1 VERGPAGAFGP
12 EVRLRLH
19 CLILASALGGTIATG
34 APSRHHVVHGWPV
47 VPDGEVMGWVVSGVG
62 VGSRG
67 DVFVLHRAG
76 REWPDSG
83 ELDLRPIARP
93 TVLVFDGHTGSL
105 LSSWGANQFAMP
117 HGLTVGPD
125 DNVWITDVALQQV
138 YKFSHDGRLL
148 LTIGERGVAGADAS
162 HFDRPTKVAVATDG
176 SFYVSD
182 GYRNSRVVKF
192 APDGRF
198 LREWGTRGTGPGQFD
213 LPHGIAVD
221 ARGRVYVADR
231 GNARV
236 QVFDDTGRY
245 LAEWKGAE
253 LGRPFDVAIGTGGT
267 VVIADGG
274 DIPKEPPDRAAVVV
288 ARPDGTVV
296 ERFARFGV
304 YDGELYRAHAVAV
317 APDGSIYVGDAN
329 GRVQKFVDGAQA
341 PGRPTSKQ
349 LPPPSRGR

>member
-1 VERGPAGAFGP
+1 
-12 EVRLRLH
+12 
-19 CLILASALGGTIATG
+19 
-34 APSRHHVVHGWPV
+34 V
-47 VPDGEVMGWVVSGVG
+47 VPDGVVMGWVVSGVG
-62 VGSRG
+62 VDSRG

-76 REWPDSG
+76 REWPDKG
-83 ELDLRPIARP
+83 EIDLSPIPRP
-93 TVLVFDGHTGSL
+93 TVLVFDGTTGSL

-117 HGLTVGPD
+117 HGLTVD
-125 DNVWITDVALQQV
+125 REDNVWITDVALQQV

-148 LTIGERGVAGADAS
+148 LTIGERAVAGADSS
-162 HFDRPTKVAVATDG
+162 HFDRPTKVAVAADG
-176 SFYVSD
+176 SVYVSD

-198 LREWGTRGTGPGQFD
+198 LMQWGSKGSGPGQFD

-221 ARGRVYVADR
+221 TRGRVYVADR

-236 QVFDDTGRY
+236 QVFDGGGRY

-253 LGRPFDVAIGTGGT
+253 LGRPFDVAMGTDGM

-274 DIPKEPPDRAAVVV
+274 DIPKEPPDRSAVVV

-304 YDGELYRAHAVAV
+304 YDGEFYRAHALAV
-317 APDGSIYVGDAN
+317 SADGSIYVGDAG
-329 GRVQKFVDGAQA
+329 GRVQKFVASAHA
-341 PGRPTSKQ
+341 PGRSTSKQ